1 MNKWYAIY
9 TKSRNE
15 KKVAELLAAKGY
27 EVYLPLITTR
37 RQWSDRVRKVQVPL
51 FSSYVFLNI
60 NYERSYQDIIT
71 SPGVV
76 KFVRIGKEVATIRQQ
91 QIDYIRQFLTHEAA
105 IEVVGNTTMEL
116 QQEVEIVEGPFRG
129 MKGKL
134 VEHRQHQCFAVEI
147 EQIGANLLVSLP
159 AHYMQALE
167 HR

>member
-15 KKVAELLAAKGY
+15 KKVADFLVAQGY
-27 EVYLPLITTR
+27 EVYLPLITTKR
-37 RQWSDRVRKVQVPL
+37 KWSDRVRKVQIPL
-51 FSSYVFLNI
+51 FSSYVFLHI
-60 NYERSYQDIIT
+60 NFERCYHEIIT
-71 SPGVV
+71 TPGVV

-105 IEVVGNTTMEL
+105 VEVVGTINLVL

-159 AHYMQALE
+159 AHHMQAKVKE
-167 HR
+167 